1 MIKEQGKIL
10 VLDDRDI
17 AGGSVRRILEPL
29 YTVHVSNSV
38 PDALNMLHDGGFDL
52 LIAEVEIPD
61 SDDLKTMESVSEVD
75 PNVSFIMIT
84 ESSTVDS
91 AVETMKS
98 GAADYVTKPFTPD
111 QLTDLVHRVLEN
123 RKIRLNQ
130 DFRDRR
136 FEELKKKISSTLNL
150 KEVLGSIVEGIET
163 MAKVKGATL
172 SLLDKDRE
180 MLRVYAYSGL
190 SKEYV
195 NKGPL
200 DSSKSIGESI
210 INGKDVLVENAATD
224 PRVQYPTEA
233 VREGISS
240 ILSLPL
246 IVRGIVIGCL
256 RVYTGEVRTF
266 SKDEIDFLHKFAD
279 QAAIAIENARS
290 YEDVMDEYEVIKD
303 DLWDFFDPYGYL

>member
-150 KEVLGSIVEGIET
+150 KEVLGSIVEGIVT

-180 MLRVYAYSGL
+180 KLRVYAYSGL

-290 YEDVMDEYEVIKD
+290 YEDVMNEYEVIKD

>member
-1 MIKEQGKIL
+1 MVKEQEKIL
-10 VLDDRDI
+10 VLDDKDI
-17 AGGSVRRILEPL
+17 ASDSVRRILESE
-29 YTVHVSNSV
+29 YIVHVSNSV
-38 PDALNMLHDGGFDL
+38 SDALNMLHNGGFDL
-52 LIAEVEIPD
+52 LITDVRTPD
-61 SDDLKTMESVSEVD
+61 AKDLKTMESVSEVD
-75 PNVSFIMIT
+75 PNVSFIVIT
-84 ESSTVDS
+84 ESSTVNS

-111 QLTDLVHRVLEN
+111 QLTDLVHRVLES
-123 RKIRLNQ
+123 RKIRLDQN
-130 DFRDRR
+130 FRDRR
-136 FEELKKKISSTLNL
+136 FEELKRKISSTLNL
-150 KEVLGSIVEGIET
+150 KEVLGLIVEGIVT

-195 NKGPL
+195 DKGPL

-210 INGKDVLVENAATD
+210 ISGKDVWVENAATD
-224 PRVQYPTEA
+224 PRLQYPAEA

>member
-10 VLDDRDI
+10 VLDDQDI
-17 AGGSVRRILEPL
+17 AGDSVRRILDPL

-38 PDALNMLHDGGFDL
+38 PDALNMLHNGGFDL
-52 LIAEVEIPD
+52 LITEVKIPD
-61 SDDLKTMESVSEVD
+61 ADDLNTMESVFEVD

-91 AVETMKS
+91 AIETMRS

-130 DFRDRR
+130 NFRDRR
-136 FEELKKKISSTLNL
+136 FEELKKQISSTLNL
-150 KEVLGSIVEGIET
+150 KEVLGSIVEGIVT

-279 QAAIAIENARS
+279 RAAIAIENARS

>member
-180 MLRVYAYSGL
+180 KLRVYAYSGL